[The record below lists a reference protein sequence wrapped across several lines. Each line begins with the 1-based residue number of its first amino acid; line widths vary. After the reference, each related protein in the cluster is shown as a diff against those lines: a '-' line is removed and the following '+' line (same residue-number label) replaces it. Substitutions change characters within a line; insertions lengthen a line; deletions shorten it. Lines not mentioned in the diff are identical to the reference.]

1 MDSRSRQ
8 DIRRGDDA
16 RMERETAG
24 VHAILRGRRAG
35 RFCADHAA
43 GVVHGAERSADGEY
57 DQGSYEETERRGA
70 GERWTGVPVSAGPED
85 RRTGGG
91 GREILIW
98 FVFGCGRGCR

>member
-24 VHAILRGRRAG
+24 VPAILRERRPG

-43 GVVHGAERSADGEY
+43 GVFHGAERSADGEY

-85 RRTGGG
+85 RRTGGRGRKILYVFFLAWG
-91 GREILIW
+91 G
-98 FVFGCGRGCR
+98 